1 MGKKN
6 EADIQ
11 SSRSNPHI
19 HSQSYICIFSRRKR
33 AWKMNIYSVI
43 QGNGDIHRIIQTRV
57 DSILL
62 RAKRKKRSCQLP
74 TFRLLTAFC
83 SEQREK
89 KEAVNYLLSGLTGK
103 RRR

>member
-1 MGKKN
+1 MGLLYYKHRQSRSIKKGKKN

-33 AWKMNIYSVI
+33 AWKMNIYGVI
-43 QGNGDIHRIIQTRV
+43 QGNGDIHRIKQTRV
-57 DSILL
+57 DSILQS
-62 RAKRKKRSCQLP
+62 KEK
-74 TFRLLTAFC
+74 
-83 SEQREK
+83 K